1 LATGL
6 IIPVGLRI
14 PVNDK
19 QPSSKEIGKVD
30 SVFATAIFF
39 LTFSGEV
46 FFATESTENSE
57 QIFLFFYLCGLG
69 VLCGQEIF
77 RLRKTML
84 TGPERES
91 PKWESQD

>member
-1 LATGL
+1 MPGAGATGL
-6 IIPVGLRI
+6 IIRVGLGI

-57 QIFLFFYLCGLG
+57 QIFLFFISVTSASSVAKKYSG
-69 VLCGQEIF
+69 
-77 RLRKTML
+77 
-84 TGPERES
+84 
-91 PKWESQD
+91 